1 MRTTRARLVPV
12 LLAVVF
18 LLLAATGT
26 ASPFLEEMAARQ
38 RADRHAALISHGVN
52 TTPAAL
58 MHFVQNGFSDA
69 ALARGLPREP
79 HVKTE
84 VMNYAIQ
91 ELGFQQTIEAI
102 PMLTSVLDGDGTPGM
117 RRVLQF
123 DAEPLP
129 ISGVMEYRAELFTFL
144 RFNAMVALGLIGEP
158 EGIPAVRAVIER
170 DSRASFLAEGAI
182 ALALMGD
189 AGALDRVARRAV
201 ETAGEEQEICFA
213 AIFLLTGRNYGVTEE
228 TSVARRKQHAADLRA
243 WMQTPEARVEIARRD
258 VLRRRATGAQ
268 MPEVPVNTLR
278 GALRATRQFDDYE
291 RRYAA
296 RQRLRTIAPASTD
309 ELRALCLDPLEDND
323 IRTAAMDWYAA
334 SSPEEA
340 RRTIRRLRDDEN
352 APVRQRAH
360 LLLEE
365 IDRAL
370 ALRK

>member
-1 MRTTRARLVPV
+1 LAAV
-12 LLAVVF
+12 L
-18 LLLAATGT
+18 LLLAAGAP

-38 RADRHAALISHGVN
+38 RPERHAALISHGVN
-52 TTPAAL
+52 TTPGAL
-58 MHFVQNGFSDA
+58 LHFVQNGFSDA

-79 HVKTE
+79 RVKTE

-91 ELGFQQTIEAI
+91 ELGYQQVIAAV
-102 PMLTSVLDGDGTPGM
+102 PLLTSLLDGDGTPGM
-117 RRVLQF
+117 QRVLQF

-129 ISGVMEYRAELFTFL
+129 IAGVMEYRAELFTFL

-158 EGIPAVRAVIER
+158 EGIPAVRALIER
-170 DSRASFLAEGAI
+170 ENRAGFLAEGAI

-189 AGALDRVARRAV
+189 AGTLDRLARRAA
-201 ETAGEEQEICFA
+201 ETTGEEQEVCFG

-228 TSVARRKQHAADLRA
+228 TSVARRKQHVADLRA
-243 WMQTPEARVEIARRD
+243 WMQTPEARAEIARRD

-268 MPEVPVNTLR
+268 IPEVPVNTLR

-323 IRTAAMDWYAA
+323 IRVAAMDWYAA

-352 APVRQRAH
+352 PPVRQRAH

-365 IDRAL
+365 INRAL